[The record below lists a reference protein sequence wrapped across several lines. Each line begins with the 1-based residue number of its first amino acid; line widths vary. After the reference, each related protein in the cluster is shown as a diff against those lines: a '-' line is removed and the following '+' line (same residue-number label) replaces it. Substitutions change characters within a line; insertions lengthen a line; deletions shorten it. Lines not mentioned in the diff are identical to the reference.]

1 MKEITYFFGF
11 TGGGAMAG
19 GRGTPFADL
28 PPGSIHIATAGNGR
42 GFPGLFQVR
51 RIFFDSFWD
60 FIFHFLYKKT
70 NCNAPLPAFCTV
82 DFVK

>member
-1 MKEITYFFGF
+1 
-11 TGGGAMAG
+11 MAG

-51 RIFFDSFWD
+51 RIFFLL
-60 FIFHFLYKKT
+60 FLGFYFSLPLQKT

>member
-1 MKEITYFFGF
+1 
-11 TGGGAMAG
+11 MAG

-60 FIFHFLYKKT
+60 FIFHFLYKKPIAT
-70 NCNAPLPAFCTV
+70 RHYLHFAPLTL
-82 DFVK
+82 